1 MIVDCP
7 NDIRLE
13 TMATPGFSDYA
24 LVCPVQL
31 YLLIPKALLTQLW
44 HVGCRLT
51 PCLAASPLC
60 LQCCPP
66 SSCFFLAKPRGY
78 LTCKAFPKRPYR
90 SHGFPLSAQMAP
102 LFILATAEAGLV
114 SKVWFSSL
122 GHARSGQTSCPE
134 LGCILRGISYTDT
147 SLGFTAF

>member
-1 MIVDCP
+1 M
-7 NDIRLE
+7 L
-13 TMATPGFSDYA
+13 ATLPALQLLFPGKASGVFNVQGFSKEA
-24 LVCPVQL
+24 LQV
-31 YLLIPKALLTQLW
+31 TW
-44 HVGCRLT
+44 
-51 PCLAASPLC
+51 
-60 LQCCPP
+60 
-66 SSCFFLAKPRGY
+66 
-78 LTCKAFPKRPYR
+78 
-90 SHGFPLSAQMAP
+90 FPLSAQMAP